1 MVLGGLFAGSRS
13 PHLLV
18 WAKIAALLCT
28 GMSQAL
34 AQSRDAS
41 CATVLSAITRL
52 REQSWVHVLGRV
64 TQGAH
69 PEGYTR
75 MESIL
80 LGRHQQV
87 RVLDGTRFTSMISP
101 DHHEERDRITG
112 AADLLPDSPCL
123 RVELDL
129 TRPSPLIEYT
139 YSTIVAR
146 TEAYFTIGISPI
158 SGLPVRVHVNGPQ
171 LSYRR
176 SLSRP
181 GKPPQVM
188 LGATGLRYTEILEYS
203 YSVRPADLGGR

>member
-1 MVLGGLFAGSRS
+1 MVLGGLFAGSRR
-13 PHLLV
+13 PHLLLC
-18 WAKIAALLCT
+18 ANIAALLFT
-28 GMSQAL
+28 GMSQAQ
-34 AQSRDAS
+34 AQTRDAS
-41 CATVLSAITRL
+41 CSSVLSAITRL

-64 TQGAH
+64 TQGTH

-80 LGRHQQV
+80 LGGHQQV
-87 RVLDGTRFTSMISP
+87 RVLDGARFTSMISP
-101 DHHEERDRITG
+101 ANHEERDRITG
-112 AADLLPDSPCL
+112 AADLLPDSSCV
-123 RVELDL
+123 RVELDP
-129 TRPSPLIEYT
+129 TRPSPLVEYT

-146 TEAYFTIGISPI
+146 TVAYFTMAISPI

-203 YSVRPADLGGR
+203 YSGRPADLGGR